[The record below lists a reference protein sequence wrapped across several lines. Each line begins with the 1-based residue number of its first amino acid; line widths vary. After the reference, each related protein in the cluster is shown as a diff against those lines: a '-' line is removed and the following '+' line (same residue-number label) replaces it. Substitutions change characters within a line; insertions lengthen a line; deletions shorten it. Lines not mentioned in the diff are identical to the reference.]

1 MNTENKLTAPFYYAD
16 DMPARLVINGDDVTI
31 HYDEGKTVNDFQK
44 YRQKHKRCKFCLYC
58 KNKKVTVGT
67 REYSL
72 PKCTLKDRCLREEP
86 FNRFQGCFCR
96 WYKIKEEK
104 NEI

>member
-1 MNTENKLTAPFYYAD
+1 MGTEDKLTIPFYHVD
-16 DMPARLVINGDDVTI
+16 DTPTRPIISNNTTMC
-31 HYDEGKTVNDFQK
+31 YDEDKIIDDFQK

-58 KNKKVTVGT
+58 KNKKVTIGT
-67 REYSL
+67 KEYSL
-72 PKCTLKDRCLREEP
+72 PRCTLKDKYLREEP
-86 FNRFQGCFCR
+86 FNRLQGCFCR